1 MGQYCLAFGAG
12 VTRGRLSR
20 RRQKRLCVHVHVSGC
35 HSDSLPRAY
44 SPAGLS
50 YIHGTQPCYIPSAS
64 NNMTSRSTHRRLI
77 HCLRFIPFFA
87 RHIRSLAFPSSAK
100 QFFFSFERA
109 NVSSPLTINRSVR
122 TFFLGRYNSC
132 PIFYPNPVS
141 RVSQIESIGRGE
153 GMEKSS
159 RASSFEER
167 YKRLERHASSV
178 HGWKSLNQETRGF
191 VSPFDSDETCIFSKN
206 SRKFNRDKKRETE
219 KERKRDSTRK
229 LDCVR
234 RWIRVRNE
242 ID

>member
-1 MGQYCLAFGAG
+1 MLHTKCLQQY
-12 VTRGRLSR
+12 
-20 RRQKRLCVHVHVSGC
+20 
-35 HSDSLPRAY
+35 DISLYPSPLNPLFTIY
-44 SPAGLS
+44 S
-50 YIHGTQPCYIPSAS
+50 
-64 NNMTSRSTHRRLI
+64 
-77 HCLRFIPFFA
+77 FFCPPYSVA
-87 RHIRSLAFPSSAK
+87 RVPIERETI
-100 QFFFSFERA
+100 FFSFERA
-109 NVSSPLTINRSVR
+109 NVSFPLTINRSVR

-178 HGWKSLNQETRGF
+178 HAWKSLNQETRGF